1 MKNPQPIIVT
11 HLFPEI
17 LESLLNLLAG
27 LPAEDWDRPT
37 ACPGWSVKDV
47 ALHLWGDDIGILS
60 RKRDDVSS
68 SGEFRDWEELVTMI
82 DQWNQMWVEATR
94 RTSPSLLCDL
104 LRFTGDQACDFFRSL
119 APHAVGG
126 PVSWAGPEPAPV
138 WLDLAR
144 EYTERWHHQQ
154 HIREAVGRVGLRGE
168 RYLGPVLDAFVRALP
183 HTYRDTYAGEGT
195 MVNLVVEGE
204 AGNQW
209 SLVRGGDRWNL
220 YLEVDRKPDTEVVM
234 DQDTAWRLFTSG
246 LDEHQA
252 LSRVRITGD
261 QTLGLKML
269 EVTSIIA

>member
-1 MKNPQPIIVT
+1 MKSPQPIIVT

-27 LPAEDWDRPT
+27 LPAEDWDRLT
-37 ACPGWSVKDV
+37 ACPGWSVKDI

-60 RKRDDVSS
+60 RKRDGVSS

-82 DQWNQMWVEATR
+82 NQWNQMWVEATR
-94 RTSPSLLCDL
+94 RTSPPLLCDL
-104 LRFTGDQACDFFRSL
+104 LRFTGDLACDFFRSL
-119 APHAVGG
+119 DPHAVGG

-154 HIREAVGRVGLRGE
+154 HIREAVGKVGLRSV

-220 YLEVDRKPDTEVVM
+220 YLKVDRKPDTEVVM
-234 DQDTAWRLFTSG
+234 DQDTAWRLFTKG
-246 LDEHQA
+246 IDRHEA